1 MLHGIWNDFIFL
13 PFGARNLPVHMKK
26 KEVRRKFSFLITVLA
41 GSSVSHLVRQLA
53 NHSLDIKYTGRV
65 MGTIIVSC
73 ILEPFR
79 WWEELIWKR
88 RIRRISISKPPVFI
102 IGFWRSGTTLLHNLV
117 CRAPGTA
124 YITTYQT
131 VFPNLLL
138 SHSWWFKLIIGK
150 FWPTHRPFDDVK
162 MGMDL
167 PQEEEIALAN
177 VQDISFYNF
186 LYFPKDFE
194 RFYDKEL
201 FMKNL
206 DGKLV
211 ARWKS
216 EYLKLIKK
224 AFLNIKGDRFISKSP
239 SNMARISQILEMF
252 PDARFIFLYRDPY
265 KTVES
270 FYRFM
275 HEVMPVVQVQG
286 VNEGLTR
293 ERLTGVY
300 ADMIR
305 QYYLDKDKIPPQN
318 LMEIRFEDFSKNT
331 IDGLKNIY
339 DQFGIPGFDE
349 ARLQFEL
356 YMDEITDFKQTKYE
370 ITHETIHWVNEYA
383 GDIVDRLGYPK
394 RG

>member
-1 MLHGIWNDFIFL
+1 
-13 PFGARNLPVHMKK
+13 MKK

-41 GSSVSHLVRQLA
+41 GGSVSHLLQQLK

-65 MGTIIVSC
+65 TGTIIVSC

-79 WWEELIWKR
+79 WWEELMWR
-88 RIRRISISKPPVFI
+88 RKIRRVCISKSPVFI
-102 IGFWRSGTTLLHNLV
+102 IGFWRSGTTLLHNLL
-117 CRAPGTA
+117 CQTHGTV

-138 SHSWWFKLIIGK
+138 SHSWWFKPIIGK

-275 HEVMPVVQVQG
+275 HEVLPVVQVQG
-286 VNEGLTR
+286 ANEGLTR

-318 LMEIRFEDFSKNT
+318 LIEIRFEDFSKNT
-331 IDGLKNIY
+331 IDGLKKIY

-349 ARLQFEL
+349 ACRQFEV
-356 YMDEITDFKQTKYE
+356 YMNEITDFKQSKYE
-370 ITHETIHWVNEYA
+370 ITHETIQWVNEYA
-383 GDIVDRLGYPK
+383 GDIVDRLGYAK

>member
-1 MLHGIWNDFIFL
+1 
-13 PFGARNLPVHMKK
+13 
-26 KEVRRKFSFLITVLA
+26 
-41 GSSVSHLVRQLA
+41 
-53 NHSLDIKYTGRV
+53 

-201 FMKNL
+201 FMKDVENNH
-206 DGKLV
+206 V

-216 EYLKLIKK
+216 EYLKLIRK
-224 AFLNIKGDRFISKSP
+224 AALNIKGDRFVSKSP
-239 SNMARISQILEMF
+239 SNMVRIRQILEMF

-270 FYRFM
+270 FYRFF
-275 HEVMPVVQVQG
+275 HEVLPVVQIQG
-286 VNEGLTR
+286 DNESLTR
-293 ERLTGVY
+293 ERLTRVY
-300 ADMIR
+300 ADMVKK
-305 QYYLDKDKIPPQN
+305 YYLDKDKIPPQN
-318 LMEIRFEDFSKNT
+318 LMEIRFEDFSKNA
-331 IDGLKNIY
+331 IDGLNKIY
-339 DQFGIPGFDE
+339 NQFDLPGFEE
-349 ARLQFEL
+349 ARPLFEN
-356 YMDEITDFKQTKYE
+356 YIYEQSDFRQTNYE
-370 ITHETIHWVNEYA
+370 ITPETIQWVNDFA
-383 GDIVDRLGYPK
+383 GDIVDSFGYPK